1 MIPLIAVVGFETPYW
16 HLPRIW
22 IPLILLWIPLLL
34 LSPLLLLVLA
44 VASIATGIG
53 FWKSI
58 AVFWGIL
65 CSLPGTDVRV
75 TVDHKNV
82 VVRIL

>member
-1 MIPLIAVVGFETPYW
+1 MFAVVGVQTPSW
-16 HLPRIW
+16 QMPRIW
-22 IPLILLWIPLLL
+22 FPLFLLWIPVLL
-34 LSPLLLLVLA
+34 LSPILFLVLLAACIA
-44 VASIATGIG
+44 VRTS
-53 FWKSI
+53 FWRAV

-75 TVDHKNV
+75 SADQNHV

>member
-1 MIPLIAVVGFETPYW
+1 MIPLIAVIGVQTPYW
-16 HLPRIW
+16 HMPRIW
-22 IPLILLWIPLLL
+22 FPLFLLWIPLLL
-34 LSPLLLLVLA
+34 LAPVLLLILA
-44 VASIATGIG
+44 VACIATGIG

-65 CSLPGTDVRV
+65 SSLPGTDVWV
-75 TVDHKNV
+75 SADQNNV